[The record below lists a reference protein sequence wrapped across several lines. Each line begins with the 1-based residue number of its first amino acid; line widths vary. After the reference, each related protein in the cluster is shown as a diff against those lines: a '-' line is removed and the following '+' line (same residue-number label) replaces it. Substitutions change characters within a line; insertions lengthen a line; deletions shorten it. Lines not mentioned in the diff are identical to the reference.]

1 MFSKHKFRSHSLCS
15 CESQSVNR
23 GRDQQ
28 RKTMWAELSRKRKF
42 VEVVILATS
51 VNARCKNSSSIP
63 VTVGGRNMKTKT
75 SKRKRLDDGNRHSRN
90 KAATGKDGFATRV
103 RQIYREPKG
112 VRKSDRIAGRPAD
125 GRGLPP
131 ASQYAW
137 RVEPSGS
144 EPPAGSTSKSSKH
157 QSRNASITDV
167 RSTEQRDRA
176 KDTAREAQ
184 MRQQGFLKVLANNVG
199 THRMLRYMTHDYT
212 TWTHRIAALKNARGG
227 LVELNN
233 QVRRMERNASHSQE
247 DLDNAR
253 KRRDHRQDQLD
264 HAKACVDSLTEPLKD
279 LNAKHFD
286 RNNRI
291 YDFIDVSRQSA
302 SLQCLP
308 AKFWTTYDDCNA
320 AYTAGKDIELEIH
333 DIEQERLSILRQL
346 DERLENS
353 VLRGSQTSIGG
364 TSMQATQHI
373 PFQEPFENMAERIR
387 ELGGTSVRSHQLY
400 ESSETARDIQYDRES
415 KLNRIAEDAFVA
427 AGFLEATNDINE
439 VKFHRRLQ
447 TARGAQGPRS
457 ERMSDFSGSIEGQL
471 RSARQTPFKAR
482 LAARVRQAR
491 KNVKSHRRRL
501 DDIRWRQLS
510 NAGSIDSDAKGQL
523 RVRKMIERT
532 CEFREA
538 EDEYRSILHR
548 AKDDHAISESDQSSN
563 FRDRES
569 DGYGASAL
577 KSMGYPLAEKR
588 KNCVREWMSGGCDV
602 GWLSKLGKMRKLPTK
617 RAAGSAV
624 WTAWR
629 LVKIPKQETLTNGR
643 TASSLGIKSASVC
656 AKKGRSR
663 KQRMPSTRG
672 TGTQSRA

>member
-1 MFSKHKFRSHSLCS
+1 MTAMDIR
-15 CESQSVNR
+15 ETR
-23 GRDQQ
+23 Q
-28 RKTMWAELSRKRKF
+28 R
-42 VEVVILATS
+42 
-51 VNARCKNSSSIP
+51 P
-63 VTVGGRNMKTKT
+63 VRMG
-75 SKRKRLDDGNRHSRN
+75 L
-90 KAATGKDGFATRV
+90 ATRV

-144 EPPAGSTSKSSKH
+144 KPSAGSTPKSSKH
-157 QSRNASITDV
+157 QSRSASITDV

-253 KRRDHRQDQLD
+253 KRRDRRQGQLD
-264 HAKACVDSLTEPLKD
+264 HAKAYVDSLTEPLKD

-286 RNNRI
+286 RNDRI

-302 SLQCLP
+302 NLQCLP
-308 AKFWTTYDDCNA
+308 AEFWATYDDCNA

-333 DIEQERLSILRQL
+333 DIEQEQLSILRQL

-364 TSMQATQHI
+364 TSMQATQHV

-400 ESSETARDIQYDRES
+400 ASLETARDMQYDRES

-427 AGFLEATNDINE
+427 AGFLKATNDINE

-491 KNVKSHRRRL
+491 KNVKAHRRRL

-510 NAGSIDSDAKGQL
+510 NAGSIDSDATGQL
-523 RVRKMIERT
+523 SVRKMIQRT
-532 CEFREA
+532 GEFREA

-548 AKDDHAISESDQSSN
+548 AQDDHAISESDQSSN

-588 KNCVREWMSGGCDV
+588 KNCVREWMSGGPRRRMAQQIGQDAEAADKEGSWV
-602 GWLSKLGKMRKLPTK
+602 GRVDSMEIGEDPETRDIDKWKDRILTWDKERQRLRKEGPFEKAENDFHPRNRHAVASVIEADRSIEAALPELRDEDDEDAWQGQSNPRILYNPSSLAIDLLESDHQAAQWIMKYFNGRWKMRSIVEGDP
-617 RAAGSAV
+617 
-624 WTAWR
+624 
-629 LVKIPKQETLTNGR
+629 
-643 TASSLGIKSASVC
+643 
-656 AKKGRSR
+656 
-663 KQRMPSTRG
+663 
-672 TGTQSRA
+672 